1 MKFRSNNII
10 TIIRL
15 WLYYNVV
22 VNRFFKE
29 QFLKDSLNNNQFND
43 PELREWIDAIEN
55 IINEHGN
62 ERASFILE
70 KLASKLTESG
80 TIPNYNLTTPFRN
93 SIPVSE
99 EAKMPGDLFM
109 ERRIRSLIR
118 WNALVMVLRANKSN
132 DDLGGHIATFSSAAT
147 LYDVGFNY
155 FFQGSKNDQEDLIY
169 FQGHSSPGIYA
180 RSFLEGYLSE
190 EDLDNF
196 RREVDKPGISSYPH
210 PWLMPEYWQFPT
222 VSMGLGPIM
231 GIYQANIM
239 RYLSARGLAPRN
251 NRKVWVFC
259 GDGEMDEPESKGAI
273 GLAGRERLEN
283 LIFVINCNLQRLD
296 GPVRGNNKIIHE
308 LEREFRGSGWN
319 VIKVVWGRLWDPIL
333 ARDKEGKLQALMDA
347 VVDGELQ
354 NFKAKGGA
362 YTREK
367 FFGKDPDVLEMVDD
381 LTDEDIYKLNR
392 GGHDPY
398 KVYAAYHKAVNST
411 GAPTVILALTTKG
424 YGTGSREADNTTHQ
438 IKKLT
443 LDNIKSF
450 RDKFD
455 IPVSDEDIE
464 KLPYVK
470 PSKGSSE
477 IQYLLKTREKLGG
490 PIPRRRQHTKKLPM
504 PSASIFDKYTSSS
517 GKKKISSTMSF
528 VRMMTDVIKDKKIG
542 QHIVP
547 IVPDEART
555 FGMEGLFRQIG
566 IYSSE
571 GQKYQ
576 PEDADQVMWYKE
588 SKDGVMLEEG
598 ITEAGAFS
606 AWIALATAYSNYDLP
621 MIPIYL
627 FYSMF
632 GFQRIHDLAWA
643 AGDSQAKGFLIGAT
657 SGRTTLNGEGLQHQD
672 GHSHIFSS
680 TIPNCLSYD
689 PAYAYELAVIFKHGI
704 KKMYVDLENYY
715 YYITVTNENY
725 IQPAQPKG
733 SEKGI
738 IQGLY
743 KLIPNNKPQVI
754 LIGSGSILNESIKA
768 QGVLK
773 SIGIISEV
781 WSATSF
787 NMLRKDGMETHRYN
801 EMNPS
806 TSPKLSYVEEC
817 LPNEQI
823 PVIASTDYMRAYPEQ
838 IRKYIKA
845 PFYTLGTDGYGRS
858 DSRQKLREF
867 FEIDSNNIARAA
879 VYALFKN
886 NSLTKTEV
894 LKIYKKLKVNSMKP
908 HPWEV

>member
-1 MKFRSNNII
+1 MKDKFIPDNQSVDIELKEWLDSLGNII
-10 TIIRL
+10 S
-15 WLYYNVV
+15 
-22 VNRFFKE
+22 E
-29 QFLKDSLNNNQFND
+29 S
-43 PELREWIDAIEN
+43 
-55 IINEHGN
+55 GN

-93 SIPVSE
+93 SIPLSQ

-109 ERRIRSLIR
+109 ERKIRSLIR
-118 WNALVMVLRANKSN
+118 WNALVMVLRANKSE
-132 DDLGGHIATFSSAAT
+132 DDLGGHIATFSSSAT

-155 FFQGSKNDQEDLIY
+155 FFQGSKDGLEDLIY

-196 RREVDKPGISSYPH
+196 RREVDKPGLSSYPR

-231 GIYQANIM
+231 GIYQANVM

-273 GLAGRERLEN
+273 GLAGREKLEN

-296 GPVRGNNKIIHE
+296 GPVRGNDKIIQE

-319 VIKVVWGRLWDPIL
+319 VLKVVWGRLWDPIL
-333 ARDKEGKLQALMDA
+333 ARDREGKLQDLMNA

-367 FFGKDPDVLEMVDD
+367 FFGQDPDVLEIVED

-411 GAPTVILALTTKG
+411 GAPTVILAFTTKG

-438 IKKLT
+438 VKKLT
-443 LDNIKSF
+443 IDNIKSF
-450 RDKFD
+450 RDRFD
-455 IPVSDEDIE
+455 IPVSDKDI
-464 KLPYVK
+464 KNLPYVR
-470 PSKGSSE
+470 PSKDSPE

-490 PIPRRRQHTKKLPM
+490 PIPRRRQHTKKLPL
-504 PSASIFDKYTSSS
+504 PSKSIFDKYSTGS
-517 GKKKISSTMSF
+517 GEKLISTTMSF
-528 VRMMTDVIKDKKIG
+528 VRMMSDVIKDKKIG
-542 QHIVP
+542 KYIVP

-571 GQKYQ
+571 GQKYK

-598 ITEAGAFS
+598 INEAGAFS
-606 AWIALATAYSNYDLP
+606 AWTALATAYSNYDIP

-689 PAYAYELAVIFKHGI
+689 PAFAYELSVIFKHGI
-704 KKMYVDLENYY
+704 KKMFVDLENYF

-725 IQPAQPKG
+725 LQPPQPKD

-738 IQGLY
+738 IKGLY
-743 KLIPNNKPQVI
+743 KLKAHKNPKVS

-768 QGVLK
+768 QGILD
-773 SIGIISEV
+773 SFGIESDV

-787 NMLRKDGMETHRYN
+787 NMLRKDGMEKQRFN
-801 EMNPS
+801 ELNPS
-806 TSPKLSYVEEC
+806 SSPKLTYVEEC
-817 LPNEQI
+817 LPDENI
-823 PVIASTDYMRAYPEQ
+823 PVIATTDYIRAYPEQ
-838 IRKYIKA
+838 IRSFVKA

-858 DSRQKLREF
+858 DSRKKLREF
-867 FEIDSNNIARAA
+867 FEIDANNIARIA
-879 VYALFKN
+879 VYSLYQNGA
-886 NSLTKTEV
+886 LTKKEV
-894 LKIYKKLKVNSMKP
+894 SKLYKKLQVDSKKP
-908 HPWEV
+908 NPWEV

>member
-1 MKFRSNNII
+1 MQNSI
-10 TIIRL
+10 
-15 WLYYNVV
+15 
-22 VNRFFKE
+22 
-29 QFLKDSLNNNQFND
+29 QD
-43 PELREWIDAIEN
+43 PELQEWLDALKN
-55 IINEHGN
+55 IISEDGN
-62 ERASFILE
+62 ERASFILG
-70 KLASKLTESG
+70 KLASKLTELG

-109 ERRIRSLIR
+109 ERKIRSLIR
-118 WNALVMVLRANKSN
+118 WNALVMVLRANKSD
-132 DDLGGHIATFSSAAT
+132 DDLGGHIATFSSSAT

-155 FFQGSKNDQEDLIY
+155 FFQGSAEGQEDLIY

-180 RSFLEGYLSE
+180 RSYLEGYFSE

-210 PWLMPEYWQFPT
+210 PWLMPDYWQFPT

-273 GLAGRERLEN
+273 GLAGREKLEN

-319 VIKVVWGRLWDPIL
+319 VIKVVWGRQWDPIF
-333 ARDKEGKLQALMDA
+333 ARDKQGKLQELMDA

-367 FFGKDPDVLEMVDD
+367 FFGQDPDVLEMVED

-398 KVYAAYHKAVNST
+398 KVYAAYHKAVNSK

-438 IKKLT
+438 VKKLT

-455 IPVSDEDIE
+455 IPVSDNEIE
-464 KLPYVK
+464 QLPYVRPAK
-470 PSKGSSE
+470 NSPE
-477 IQYLLKTREKLGG
+477 IQYLLKTREGLGG
-490 PIPRRRQHTKKLPM
+490 PIPRRRQHLKTLTM
-504 PSASIFDKYTSSS
+504 PEANIFEKYVAGSD
-517 GKKKISSTMSF
+517 GKKVSSTMSF

-571 GQKYQ
+571 GQKYK

-598 ITEAGAFS
+598 INESGAFS

-621 MIPIYL
+621 MVPIYL

-672 GHSHIFSS
+672 GHSHLFSA

-689 PAYAYELAVIFKHGI
+689 PAYAYELAVIFQHGI
-704 KKMYVDLENYY
+704 QKMFVDLENYY

-725 IQPAQPKG
+725 EQPAKPKG
-733 SEKGI
+733 ADEGI
-738 IQGLY
+738 IKGMY
-743 KLIPNNKPQVI
+743 RLIKNKDHQVI
-754 LIGSGSILNESIKA
+754 LMGSGSILNESVKA
-768 QGVLK
+768 V
-773 SIGIISEV
+773 GILSSVGIAAEV
-781 WSATSF
+781 WSVTSF
-787 NMLRKDGMETHRYN
+787 NMLRKDGIDKQRFN
-801 EMNPS
+801 ELNPDAIS
-806 TSPKLSYVEEC
+806 KLSYVEES
-817 LPNEQI
+817 LSDESV
-823 PVIASTDYMRAYPEQ
+823 PVIASTDYIRAYPEQ
-838 IRKYIKA
+838 IRSYIKA

-858 DSRQKLREF
+858 DSREKLREF
-867 FEIDSNNIARAA
+867 FEIDANNIARMAS
-879 VYALFKN
+879 YALFKKGA
-886 NSLTKTEV
+886 LTKTEIN
-894 LKIYKKLKVNSMKP
+894 KIYKTLKVDPSKP
-908 HPWEV
+908 NPWEV